1 MRIDQ
6 FFIFAL
12 LATNAVFSENEAT
25 NSIPL
30 PRNFQQEVE
39 NPFQDITRP
48 GVLEWDI
55 TNTHIVAFYGHPKS
69 RIMGIV
75 GRLSKDELARELRKY
90 AQEYEKASGK
100 PAIPAVYLIY
110 GTCHP
115 GGEIGIMSS
124 NLVHE
129 YITFAETNGFLLFL
143 DHQIGKYSVEHA
155 VSRLL
160 PFMKYPH
167 VHPAID
173 PEWRTL
179 RPMKEIGSITADELN
194 NAQKILSD
202 YLVKENI
209 LLPKIFVVHQFN
221 WKMIR
226 ERQRVKIHYP
236 YVYLIHTADGFGP
249 PHLKKS
255 TYSYNAL
262 ATNMPY
268 KGFKLFFYSG
278 YKGAG
283 YDHPLMKP
291 EEVVKLNPSP
301 FLIIYQ

>member
-1 MRIDQ
+1 MRMDC
-6 FFIFAL
+6 FFFFAMMSTNMIFSGSE
-12 LATNAVFSENEAT
+12 ATNAVIFS
-25 NSIPL
+25 
-30 PRNFQQEVE
+30 RNLQEE
-39 NPFQDITRP
+39 MNNPFVHVMRP
-48 GVLEWDI
+48 AVLEWDV

-75 GRLSKDELARELRKY
+75 GRLSRDELAIELRKY

-110 GTCHP
+110 GTCQP

-124 NLVHE
+124 QLVQE
-129 YITFAETNGFLLFL
+129 YITFTETNGFLLFL

-155 VSRLL
+155 VTRLL

-226 ERQRVKIHYP
+226 ERQRVKTHYP
-236 YVYLIHTADGFGP
+236 YVYLVHTADGFGSP
-249 PHLKKS
+249 DLKKS
-255 TYSYNAL
+255 TYAYNAQ

-283 YDHPLMKP
+283 YDQPLMKP
-291 EEVVKLNPSP
+291 EEVVNLKPTP